1 MMTDPIADML
11 TRIRNA
17 ALARHDRT
25 EMPASKLKAAIAE
38 ILKSEG
44 YITDVRPSED
54 ADANSPQKKL
64 TIVLKY
70 GQGRQSAIDGIRR
83 VSRPGRRVY
92 VRHDRIPKVYSGL
105 GISILSTSHGLMSD
119 REARKH
125 KLGGELLCEVW

>member
-25 EMPASKLKAAIAE
+25 EMPASRLKAAVAE

-44 YITDVRPSED
+44 FIADVRPSEGEGG
-54 ADANSPQKKL
+54 PKKL

-70 GQGRQSAIDGIRR
+70 GRDRTSAIDGVRR

-92 VRHDRIPKVYSGL
+92 VPHDRIPRVFSGL
-105 GISILSTSHGLMSD
+105 GISILSTSRGLMSD
-119 REARKH
+119 REARRQKV
-125 KLGGELLCEVW
+125 GGELLCEVW

>member
-1 MMTDPIADML
+1 MTDPIADLL

-25 EMPASKLKAAIAE
+25 EIPASRLKANVAK
-38 ILKSEG
+38 ILKDEG
-44 YITDVRPSED
+44 YIADVRESDNEG
-54 ADANSPQKKL
+54 KKTL

-70 GQGRQSAIDGIRR
+70 GRDRASAIDGVRR

-92 VRHDRIPKVYSGL
+92 VRHDRIPSPFSGL
-105 GISILSTSHGLMSD
+105 GISILSTSRGVMSD
-119 REARKH
+119 RDARRL

>member
-11 TRIRNA
+11 SRIRNA

-25 EMPASKLKAAIAE
+25 EMPASRLKAAVAE
-38 ILKSEG
+38 ILKNEG
-44 YITDVRPSED
+44 FIADVRKAESDGPGE
-54 ADANSPQKKL
+54 KL

-70 GQGRQSAIDGIRR
+70 GRDRASAIDGVRR

-92 VRHDRIPKVYSGL
+92 VRHDRIPRVFSGL

-119 REARKH
+119 REARRQKI
-125 KLGGELLCEVW
+125 GGELLCEVW

>member
-25 EMPASKLKAAIAE
+25 EVPASRLKEAVAQ

-44 YITDVRPSED
+44 FIADVRPSEGD
-54 ADANSPQKKL
+54 GPKKL

-70 GQGRQSAIDGIRR
+70 SRDRASAIDGVRR

-92 VRHDRIPKVYSGL
+92 VRHDRIPRVYSGL

-119 REARKH
+119 RDARRL

>member
-11 TRIRNA
+11 SRIRNA

-44 YITDVRPSED
+44 YISDVSSSEPD
-54 ADANSPQKKL
+54 DGAVQKKL
-64 TIVLKY
+64 TIVLTY
-70 GQGRQSAIDGIRR
+70 GREKQSAIDGIRR

-119 REARKH
+119 REARKA

>member
-17 ALARHDRT
+17 GLARHDRC
-25 EMPASKLKAAIAE
+25 ELPASRLKTAVAKV
-38 ILKSEG
+38 LKDEG
-44 YITDVRPSED
+44 YI
-54 ADANSPQKKL
+54 ADFRASDGEGAPKL

-70 GQGRQSAIDGIRR
+70 GRDRASAIDGLRR

-92 VRHDRIPKVYSGL
+92 VRHDRIPRPYSGL
-105 GISILSTSHGLMSD
+105 GIAILSTSRGLMSD
-119 REARKH
+119 RDARRL

>member
-1 MMTDPIADML
+1 MTSDPIADML

-25 EMPASKLKAAIAE
+25 EIPASKMKLAVAK

-44 YITDVRPSED
+44 YIADVQENAEQGKDR
-54 ADANSPQKKL
+54 KL
-64 TIVLKY
+64 TIVLRY
-70 GQGRQSAIDGIRR
+70 GNDRQSAIDGVRR

-92 VRHDRIPKVYSGL
+92 VRHDHIPRVLSGL
-105 GISILSTSHGLMSD
+105 GISILSTSHGLLSD
-119 REARKH
+119 RDARRL

>member
-25 EMPASKLKAAIAE
+25 EIPASRMKAAVAG
-38 ILKSEG
+38 ILKNEG
-44 YITDVRPSED
+44 FIADVRPTEGEG
-54 ADANSPQKKL
+54 PKRL

-70 GQGRQSAIDGIRR
+70 GRDRQSAIDGVKR

-92 VRHDRIPKVYSGL
+92 VRHDQIPRVFSGL
-105 GISILSTSHGLMSD
+105 GISILSTSRGVMSD
-119 REARKH
+119 REARQQKV
-125 KLGGELLCEVW
+125 GGELLCEVW

>member
-25 EMPASKLKAAIAE
+25 EVPSSRLKEAVAK

-44 YITDVRPSED
+44 FIADVRPTEGEGE
-54 ADANSPQKKL
+54 KKL

-70 GQGRQSAIDGIRR
+70 GRDRQSAIDGVRR

-92 VRHDRIPKVYSGL
+92 VRHDRIPRVLSGL

-119 REARKH
+119 REARHRKI
-125 KLGGELLCEVW
+125 GGELLCEVW

>member
-1 MMTDPIADML
+1 MMTDPIADLL

-17 ALARHDRT
+17 SIARHDRT
-25 EMPASKLKAAIAE
+25 EVPASRLKEAVAL

-44 YITDVRPSED
+44 YIADVRPSEGD
-54 ADANSPQKKL
+54 GPKKL

-70 GQGRQSAIDGIRR
+70 GRDRTSAIDGVRR

-92 VRHDRIPKVYSGL
+92 VRHDRIPRVYSGL
-105 GISILSTSHGLMSD
+105 GICILSTSHGLMSD
-119 REARKH
+119 RDARRL

>member
-1 MMTDPIADML
+1 MTDPIADML

-25 EMPASKLKAAIAE
+25 EVPASRLKAAVAE

-44 YITDVRPSED
+44 FIADVRPSEGEG
-54 ADANSPQKKL
+54 PRKL

-70 GQGRQSAIDGIRR
+70 GRDRASAIDGIRR

-92 VRHDRIPKVYSGL
+92 VPHDRIPRVYSGL

-119 REARKH
+119 REARRL

>member
-25 EMPASKLKAAIAE
+25 EVPASRLKESMAQ

-44 YITDVRPSED
+44 FIADVRPSEGEG
-54 ADANSPQKKL
+54 PKKL

-70 GQGRQSAIDGIRR
+70 GRDRASAIDGVRR

-92 VRHDRIPKVYSGL
+92 VRHDRIPRVFSGL
-105 GISILSTSHGLMSD
+105 GISILSTSRGLMSD
-119 REARKH
+119 REARRQKV
-125 KLGGELLCEVW
+125 GGELLCEVW

>member
-1 MMTDPIADML
+1 MMTDPIADL
-11 TRIRNA
+11 LSRIRNA
-17 ALARHDRT
+17 SLARHDRT
-25 EMPASKLKAAIAE
+25 EIPASRLKHAVAE

-44 YITDVRPSED
+44 FIADVRQGENDTGP
-54 ADANSPQKKL
+54 KKL

-70 GQGRQSAIDGIRR
+70 GRDRTSAIDGIRR

-92 VRHDRIPKVYSGL
+92 VRHDRIPRVFSGL

-119 REARKH
+119 RDARRL